1 MANVI
6 KLITIEINNMTMIEI
21 INTPAMVVD
30 RATVILMAP
39 LLLPS
44 KASKLKST
52 VSIII
57 VIIIN
62 IFIII
67 IAIIIIIIKIIFSS
81 DKSYFCCDS
90 LLVIHFNHLLSILTK
105 PMQIFDESDHQV
117 KTSTSLQPSSM
128 WWATSSSPSASS
140 LLQLS
145 STSRYFLEMF

>member
-30 RATVILMAP
+30 RATVTLMAP

-105 PMQIFDESDHQV
+105 PMQIFDESRQV

-140 LLQLS
+140 LLQL
-145 STSRYFLEMF
+145 